1 MREDLIESDTEERR
15 RKQHHKKKKG
25 KKSKQSKR
33 KARSHAFI
41 EIQATAPKSA
51 SLLQL
56 NQVDSGD
63 LSVDESAELS
73 LKRMAKNMAAYEK
86 QGEVKNELS
95 CDSITISL

>member
-1 MREDLIESDTEERR
+1 M
-15 RKQHHKKKKG
+15 
-25 KKSKQSKR
+25 
-33 KARSHAFI
+33 
-41 EIQATAPKSA
+41 PKSA

-56 NQVDSGD
+56 NQICIEVDSAD

-95 CDSITISL
+95 CDSVTISLSPTGSDSGDS

>member
-41 EIQATAPKSA
+41 EIEATAPKSA